1 MPGGSGPSP
10 VHSWAR
16 LPQSKGFRAMNQPL
30 HFLQG
35 GGPAGALLR
44 GHAWDATPLGPPAG
58 WPEALKTLV
67 AIMLGSNQPMHIC
80 WGPGRTL
87 VYNSAYTTVLGSKHP
102 AALGRD
108 FLEVWGEIRGELEP
122 LVERT
127 YGGDAVH
134 MDDIHLVL
142 QRNGHPEDTH
152 FSFFFSPVRNGD
164 GAVQGFFCA
173 CNETTTQVEAER
185 AAAAAAERV
194 QLALDAGA
202 IIGTW
207 VWDVPNDHFI
217 ADARFARSFG
227 LSEQQCRAG
236 LRLEQVMESIHP
248 DDIPRVQQAVSAAM
262 ARGGPYRCEYRVRQ
276 HDGDWHWIEAN
287 GRVEMDAAGAPVR
300 FPGVLLDIGERRRAE
315 AERDQANA
323 LLRTFF
329 EAVPGVVY
337 AKDREGRLLMG
348 NRGTSELLGLPP
360 EAYVGRTDAE
370 LLSDQAQAA
379 RVMAN
384 DRRIMESG
392 AMEQLEEEVHV
403 AGGRPAWWHSTKMPL
418 RDASGAVIGLIGSSV
433 DITERKRQ
441 QEENARL
448 YLEAQRAAVE
458 RTQLLE
464 SERAARGEAERAS
477 RVKDEFLATLS
488 HELRTPLSA
497 ILGWVHVLRRKAAGD
512 PSLQKGVDVIERSA
526 RAQTQLIEDL
536 LDMSR
541 ITSGKMALDLRP
553 LAPLEFVEAAVET
566 LRPGAAVAGV
576 VIDVL
581 ADEEVPT
588 VMADPTRL
596 QQVVWNLL
604 TNAVKFSPRG
614 GTVTVRLRS
623 DAGWARIEVRDTGV
637 GIKPEF
643 LPHVFE
649 RFRQAD
655 GSTTRRF
662 GGLGLGLAIV
672 RNLVELHGGTIRA
685 DSEGEG
691 RGACF
696 TVRLPPQERGLAG
709 EALRTLGAGA
719 TDLGGVKVLV
729 VDDEPDVLELLARV
743 LQDANAQVLFA
754 SSTDGAWK
762 ILQEQ
767 KPAVLVSDIGMPD
780 ADGYELVRRL
790 RALAPEHGGVIPA
803 IALTAFARA
812 EDRQRAL
819 QSGFSVHLSKPVEP
833 ASLLANIAW
842 LAEGGQPTRP

>member
-1 MPGGSGPSP
+1 
-10 VHSWAR
+10 
-16 LPQSKGFRAMNQPL
+16 MNQPL

-44 GHAWDATPLGPPAG
+44 GHAWEATPLGSPAA
-58 WPEALKTLV
+58 WPEALKTL
-67 AIMLGSNQPMHIC
+67 AGIMLGSNQPMHVC
-80 WGPGRTL
+80 WGPDRTL
-87 VYNSAYTTVLGSKHP
+87 VYNEAYTAILGSKHP
-102 AALGRD
+102 RALGRD
-108 FLEVWGEIRGELEP
+108 FLDVWSEVRAELEP
-122 LVERT
+122 LVERA

-142 QRNGHPEDTH
+142 HRRGHPEPAH
-152 FSFFFSPVRNGD
+152 FSFFFSPVRDGE

-173 CNETTTQVEAER
+173 CNETTAQVEAER

-207 VWDVPNDHFI
+207 VWDVPNDHFV

-227 LSEQQCRAG
+227 LGEEQCRAG
-236 LRLEQVMESIHP
+236 LRLDQVMESIHP
-248 DDIPRVQQAVSAAM
+248 GDVPAVQQAVAAAM
-262 ARGGPYRCEYRVRQ
+262 ARGGPYRCEYRVRR
-276 HDGDWHWIEAN
+276 HDGEWHWIEAN
-287 GRVEMDAAGAPVR
+287 GRVELDAAGTPVR
-300 FPGVLLDIGERRRAE
+300 FPGVLLDISERRRAE
-315 AERDQANA
+315 AERDQADA
-323 LLRTFF
+323 LLRTFI

-360 EAYVGRTDAE
+360 EAYVGHTDAE
-370 LLSDQAQAA
+370 LLADKEQAA

-384 DRRIMESG
+384 DRRIMDSG
-392 AMEQLEEEVHV
+392 RMEQVEEEVHV
-403 AGGRPAWWHSTKMPL
+403 AGVGPAWWHSTKMPL

-433 DITERKRQ
+433 DITARKRQ
-441 QEENARL
+441 QEENAQL
-448 YLEAQRAAVE
+448 FAQAQRAAAE

-464 SERAARGEAERAS
+464 SERAARAEAERAS

-497 ILGWVHVLRRKAAGD
+497 ILGWVHLLRRKGGAD
-512 PSLQKGVDVIERSA
+512 PALQKGIDVIERSA

-541 ITSGKMALDLRP
+541 ITSGKLALDLRP

-576 VIDVL
+576 HIDVL
-581 ADEEVPT
+581 ADDEVPT

-614 GTVTVRLRS
+614 GTVSVRLRA
-623 DAGWARIEVRDTGV
+623 DAGWACIEVRDTGV

-685 DSEGEG
+685 ESAGED

-696 TVRLPPQERGLAG
+696 TVCLPPQERAPGG
-709 EALRTLGAGA
+709 ESRRLRAGA
-719 TDLGGVKVLV
+719 TDLGGLKVLV
-729 VDDEPDVLELLARV
+729 VDDEPDVLELLTRV
-743 LQDANAQVLFA
+743 LHDANAQVLHA

-767 KPAVLVSDIGMPD
+767 KPGVLVSDIGMPD

-790 RALAPEHGGVIPA
+790 RALEPEQGGIIPA

-819 QSGFSVHLSKPVEP
+819 QSGFSLHLAKPVEP

-842 LAEGGQPTRP
+842 LAEGGVRQGT